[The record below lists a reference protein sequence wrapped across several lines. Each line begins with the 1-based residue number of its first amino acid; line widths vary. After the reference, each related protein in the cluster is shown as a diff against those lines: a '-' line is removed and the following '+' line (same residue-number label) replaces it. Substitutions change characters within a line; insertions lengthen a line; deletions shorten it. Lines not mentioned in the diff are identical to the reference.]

1 MISRTLFDIYDVVNY
16 ILKIIKSRC
25 FPEPVNGV
33 SDIFRLGKFN
43 RIYTGTH
50 VDRGIYKGRAVAM
63 FKISKQCASVDYE
76 ELRARV
82 NTCLNVLIP
91 NVATYIGIDH
101 DDDFWYYRH

>member
-1 MISRTLFDIYDVVNY
+1 MYGVVNY
-16 ILKIIKSRC
+16 IFKKLKLRC
-25 FPEPVNGV
+25 FLEPFNGA

-50 VDRGIYKGRAVAM
+50 VDRGIYIGRAIAM
-63 FKISKQCASVDYE
+63 FKISKQCASADYE

-82 NTCLNVLIP
+82 NTCVNVLIP